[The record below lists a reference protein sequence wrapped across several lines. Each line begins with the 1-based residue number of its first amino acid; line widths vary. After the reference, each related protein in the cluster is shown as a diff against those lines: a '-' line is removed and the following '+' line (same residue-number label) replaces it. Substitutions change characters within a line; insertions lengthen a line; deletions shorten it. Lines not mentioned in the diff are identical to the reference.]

1 MRFTFHR
8 VSRKLRPR
16 KLRPQTQKTQTLGC
30 LENSDPKN
38 SDPRVSRKLRPKKL
52 RPSGVSKTQTQKT
65 QTLGCVENSDPK
77 KRRPS
82 GVSKTQTQKNSD
94 PRVSR
99 KLRPQKTSRKT
110 HQEKWMYPSPTDPK
124 TKLPSAKFTTK
135 YNCVKRD
142 CITSRF
148 PYFHSSFINIRR
160 SQPFA
165 TVASQPARSG
175 AGLPRSLLFKVN
187 TSDALKRLYIQK
199 CTTSVTLFII
209 VLVKPVN

>member
-1 MRFTFHR
+1 MGRILAGRAALFTSRRR
-8 VSRKLRPR
+8 VSRKLTPR
-16 KLRPQTQKTQTLGC
+16 KLRPQTQKTQTLGG

-38 SDPRVSRKLRPKKL
+38 SDPK
-52 RPSGVSKTQTQKT
+52 
-65 QTLGCVENSDPK
+65 NSDPRVCRK
-77 KRRPS
+77 LRPS

-148 PYFHSSFINIRR
+148 PYFHSSFINIPSDVLSRLR
-160 SQPFA
+160 QSH
-165 TVASQPARSG
+165 
-175 AGLPRSLLFKVN
+175 LNLLEVELDYQEVCSSK
-187 TSDALKRLYIQK
+187 
-199 CTTSVTLFII
+199 
-209 VLVKPVN
+209 